1 MMPNAAERQARALES
16 IKGYMHDLVKVM
28 TAVNENLVEFSKIYK
43 DTLPE
48 PPDWAKKEGE

>member
-1 MMPNAAERQARALES
+1 MSNSDERQVRALES
-16 IKGYMHDLVKVM
+16 IKGYMQDLVKVM

-48 PPDWAKKEGE
+48 PPAWAKKEGE